1 MPENLIKSVA
11 EAGTRLVAERDQYT
25 YTQRFRVVE
34 MRRGRPVGRYEEFR
48 DITFTGTGKRDEQYK
63 KHPIDQLDR
72 LRLTH
77 EDFRD
82 LRDINPFVLTEDSL
96 WFYRVTYKGIEPID
110 GIDCY
115 TLYVRPR
122 QILED
127 QRFFDGLI
135 WVGKENGQ
143 VVRVS
148 GRPVPQIYGMES
160 SNLFPAFTTHYAPV
174 DNEHWFPVR
183 TEGDDI
189 LPFPSGPQRVRLL
202 IEYSNYK
209 RFTAESTVTYE
220 EPIEGRPTL
229 GQ

>member
-1 MPENLIKSVA
+1 M
-11 EAGTRLVAERDQYT
+11 
-25 YTQRFRVVE
+25 
-34 MRRGRPVGRYEEFR
+34 
-48 DITFTGTGKRDEQYK
+48 
-63 KHPIDQLDR
+63 
-72 LRLTH
+72 
-77 EDFRD
+77 
-82 LRDINPFVLTEDSL
+82 
-96 WFYRVTYKGIEPID
+96 
-110 GIDCY
+110 
-115 TLYVRPR
+115 
-122 QILED
+122 
-127 QRFFDGLI
+127 
-135 WVGKENGQ
+135 
-143 VVRVS
+143 RVS